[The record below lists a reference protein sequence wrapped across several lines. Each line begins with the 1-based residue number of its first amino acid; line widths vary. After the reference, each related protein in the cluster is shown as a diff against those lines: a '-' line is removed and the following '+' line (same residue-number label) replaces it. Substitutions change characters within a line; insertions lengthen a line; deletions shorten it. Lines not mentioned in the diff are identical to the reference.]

1 MPCFSSNYLV
11 VFPSL
16 FNLLIHIKQV
26 KMPKF
31 YRYDGDNQLAHPIEV
46 TVTPVG
52 LNDM

>member
-1 MPCFSSNYLV
+1 
-11 VFPSL
+11 
-16 FNLLIHIKQV
+16 
-26 KMPKF
+26 MPKF